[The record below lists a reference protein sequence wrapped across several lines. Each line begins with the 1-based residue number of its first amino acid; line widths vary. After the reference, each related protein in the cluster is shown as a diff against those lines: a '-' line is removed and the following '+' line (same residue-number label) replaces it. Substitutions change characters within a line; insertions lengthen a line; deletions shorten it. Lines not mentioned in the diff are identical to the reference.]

1 MSAIQAGTAG
11 GLNPHWQGRA
21 PRRRAADHKSLLL
34 SPSSEMVSSAQIWVM
49 ITRCGMEPRREVA
62 YISRQGEEEEGET
75 ATSLLVNQRG
85 RWDPPRRHC
94 RGFPGSRSAECCRG
108 RMADL
113 GVEEAELR
121 RLEEEG
127 GRAEPCAANLPS
139 QVLME
144 SLPERLTLLIT
155 HLTGE
160 RRRRRAL
167 VGTDP
172 VTRRYLHA
180 QQSHHT
186 LKAVYT
192 ERYRTSFTSPYPNGT
207 NHNIREKGRTHIWA
221 VDTMETIP
229 RSPPYTAVPPRRHPH
244 APQSG
249 WHCPGVLWP
258 IFIRGIAALKGC
270 HQ

>member
-1 MSAIQAGTAG
+1 
-11 GLNPHWQGRA
+11 
-21 PRRRAADHKSLLL
+21 
-34 SPSSEMVSSAQIWVM
+34 MVSSAQIWVM

-62 YISRQGEEEEGET
+62 YISRQGEEEGEK

-172 VTRRYLHA
+172 VTRRYLQA

-186 LKAVYT
+186 LNKAVYT
-192 ERYRTSFTSPYPNGT
+192 DRYRTSFTSPYPNGT
-207 NHNIREKGRTHIWA
+207 NHNIREKGRTNIWA
-221 VDTMETIP
+221 VDTMNGDYTQITSIHSCAPKETP
-229 RSPPYTAVPPRRHPH
+229 SCPTVWLALSWCVVAHFPKRHRRLKRWSPMN
-244 APQSG
+244 
-249 WHCPGVLWP
+249 
-258 IFIRGIAALKGC
+258 
-270 HQ
+270 